1 MAEKKKILVVDDS
14 SINLA
19 VVEQTL
25 RGKYDVIAVNS
36 GVRALRYLER
46 ERPDLFLLDVR
57 MGQKDGI
64 ETLKEIR
71 FMESGPR
78 IPVIMLT
85 SRRDR
90 ETVVETT
97 KLGIYGYVLKPFVPE
112 DLHNRIEA
120 ALARAAIEA
129 AKAEIE
135 AAKAEIEDEE

>member
-36 GVRALRYLER
+36 GVRALRYLEK
-46 ERPDLFLLDVR
+46 ERPDLILLDVR
-57 MGQKDGI
+57 MAQKDGI
-64 ETLKEIR
+64 ETLKDIR
-71 FMESGPR
+71 FMENGSH

-90 ETVVETT
+90 ETVMETT
-97 KLGIYGYVLKPFVPE
+97 KLGVYGYVLKPFAPE
-112 DLHNRIEA
+112 DLHNRIQA
-120 ALARAAIEA
+120 AFDRAAAEA
-129 AKAEIE
+129 AKAEL
-135 AAKAEIEDEE
+135 EDKE

>member
-1 MAEKKKILVVDDS
+1 MEKKRKILVVDDS

-25 RGKYDVIAVNS
+25 RGKYDVITVNS
-36 GVRALRYLER
+36 GTRALRYLEN
-46 ERPDLFLLDVR
+46 ERPDLILLDIR
-57 MGQKDGI
+57 MAQKDGI

-71 FMESGPR
+71 FMRNGAD

-97 KLGIYGYVLKPFVPE
+97 KLGVYDYVLKPFEPE
-112 DLHNRIEA
+112 GLHARIQA
-120 ALARAAIEA
+120 ALEWADGGITPDGY
-129 AKAEIE
+129 I
-135 AAKAEIEDEE
+135 